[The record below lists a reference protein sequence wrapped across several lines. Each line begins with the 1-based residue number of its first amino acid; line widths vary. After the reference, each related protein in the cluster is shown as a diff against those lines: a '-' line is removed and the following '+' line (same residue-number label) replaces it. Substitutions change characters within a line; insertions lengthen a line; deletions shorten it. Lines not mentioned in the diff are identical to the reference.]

1 MKQELTHWSFTMEK
15 IKKSTIVRIII
26 LIVALLNQS
35 VAVIGAST
43 FANNDWYQIFSV
55 IVTIITA
62 IINTWYN
69 NDITRLARIA
79 GVFFEALKD
88 GKISED
94 EAQKILGDIQ
104 NE

>member
-1 MKQELTHWSFTMEK
+1 MKQELMHWSFTMEK
-15 IKKSTIVRIII
+15 IKKSTVVRIII

-69 NDITRLARIA
+69 NDITRLARIS

-94 EAQKILGDIQ
+94 EAQKILEDIQ

>member
-1 MKQELTHWSFTMEK
+1 MEK

-35 VAVIGAST
+35 VAVIGASI

-94 EAQKILGDIQ
+94 EAQKILEDIQ
-104 NE
+104 K

>member
-1 MKQELTHWSFTMEK
+1 MEK
-15 IKKSTIVRIII
+15 IKTSTVVRIVVLII
-26 LIVALLNQS
+26 ALLNQS

-55 IVTIITA
+55 IVTILTA

-79 GVFFEALKD
+79 GVFFDAMKD
-88 GKISED
+88 GKLSED
-94 EAQKILGDIQ
+94 EAQKILEEIGK
-104 NE
+104 